1 MSVPQ
6 SPQFRLLMSGKT
18 YWKYSKNHC
27 CHPVSYFSYC
37 YSPFSVSRWRFNPW
51 TAWWPCR
58 NVIFC
63 IDYSFSTYTSSLRTS
78 VFSFHGPRKLSPLNV
93 ESGLRSLACSSL
105 VVLAHSSFKYLLE
118 SMHYNVHPLKTPLYQ
133 SLVYWKITFSLNH
146 VTHTHTS
153 TTTRT
158 PFSCTVHTV

>member
-27 CHPVSYFSYC
+27 CHPVSYCSYC
-37 YSPFSVSRWRFNPW
+37 CSPFSVSRWRFNPW

-63 IDYSFSTYTSSLRTS
+63 INYSFSTYTSSFQTS
-78 VFSFHGPRKLSPLNV
+78 VFSFHGPRRLSPLNV
-93 ESGLRSLACSSL
+93 GSGLRSLACSSFSPL
-105 VVLAHSSFKYLLE
+105 QFKVSFGK
-118 SMHYNVHPLKTPLYQ
+118 HGRFIIWGPLWRPLYP
-133 SLVYWKITFSLNH
+133 SLVYWKITFSSELFKGMYIILALNH
-146 VTHTHTS
+146 V
-153 TTTRT
+153 
-158 PFSCTVHTV
+158 